1 MTERTMFG
9 AFMTYCF
16 SSDDVEKLVA
26 EATEKIKEDCLSFGY
41 EINQVYEIRYDS
53 DEKIYKQ
60 NIVTKWAS
68 TAPDSSDHVHSVIGR
83 TISEA
88 RGLMHM
94 YSENMR
100 VTKQLHVR
108 DLTNVY
114 EVNGFYVQTASF
126 KQGILAL
133 S

>member
-1 MTERTMFG
+1 MTERNMFG

-16 SSDDVEKLVA
+16 SSDNVEELVK
-26 EATEKIKEDCLSFGY
+26 EAMEKIKEDCLAFSY
-41 EINQVYEIRYDS
+41 EINQIYEITYDEN
-53 DEKIYKQ
+53 EKIYKQ
-60 NIVTKWAS
+60 NLVTKWAS
-68 TAPDSSDHVHSVIGR
+68 TSPDSSDHVYSVVGK
-83 TISEA
+83 TANEA
-88 RGLMHM
+88 KGLMRM

-100 VTKQLHVR
+100 NSRQLHVR

-114 EVNGFYVQTASF
+114 EVNGLFIQTASF

>member
-16 SSDDVEKLVA
+16 SSDKVEDLVA
-26 EATEKIKEDCLSFGY
+26 EATKKIKEDCLAFSY
-41 EINQVYEIRYDS
+41 EINQVYEITFDQN
-53 DEKIYKQ
+53 EGIYKQ

-68 TAPDSSDHVHSVIGR
+68 TSPDSSDHVYSVVGR
-83 TISEA
+83 TVSEA
-88 RGLMHM
+88 QGLMRM

-100 VTKQLHVR
+100 NTRKLHVR

-114 EVNGFYVQTASF
+114 EVNGLFIQTASF
-126 KQGILAL
+126 KQGVLAL